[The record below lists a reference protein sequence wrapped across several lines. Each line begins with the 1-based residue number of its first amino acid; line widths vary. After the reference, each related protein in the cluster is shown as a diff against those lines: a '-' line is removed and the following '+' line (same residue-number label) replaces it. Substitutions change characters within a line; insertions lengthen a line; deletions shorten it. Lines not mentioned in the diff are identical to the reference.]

1 MSHHIDKTDTDRW
14 FCIETEENII
24 HVFGNVDLGNRLD
37 TGEFTLIT
45 YLTEDE
51 LEIYVDNELG
61 ANYYKDAVESSSEM
75 FMGQSEKYSPTPP
88 PPIEA
93 PEPPLLP

>member
-1 MSHHIDKTDTDRW
+1 MSHHIDKTNTDRW

-24 HVFGNVDLGNRLD
+24 HVFGQVDLGNVLD

-51 LEIYVDNELG
+51 LEDYVDSILG
-61 ANYYKDAVESSSEM
+61 TNYYVIAVTTGNDI
-75 FMGQSEKYSPTPP
+75 FMGTSGKYPM
-88 PPIEA
+88 
-93 PEPPLLP
+93 PEPASW

>member
-24 HVFGNVDLGNRLD
+24 HVFGQVDLGNVLD
-37 TGEFTLIT
+37 TGEHTLST

-51 LEIYVDNELG
+51 LETYVDSVLG
-61 ANYYKDAVESSSEM
+61 RNYYIIAVTTGNDI
-75 FMGQSEKYSPTPP
+75 FMGTSGKYPM
-88 PPIEA
+88 
-93 PEPPLLP
+93 PE

>member
-14 FCIETEENII
+14 FCIETEQNII
-24 HVFGNVDLGNRLD
+24 QVFGQVNLGNILD

-51 LEIYVDNELG
+51 LEIYVDNKLG
-61 ANYYKDAVESSSEM
+61 PDAYKDAVENSSAL
-75 FMGQSEKYSPTPP
+75 FMGTSGKYTPTPP
-88 PPIEA
+88 PEP
-93 PEPPLLP
+93 PEPPDLP

>member
-14 FCIETEENII
+14 FCIETEQNII
-24 HVFGNVDLGNRLD
+24 QVFGQVNLGNRLD

-51 LEIYVDNELG
+51 LEIYVNNELG

-88 PPIEA
+88 PIEA

>member
-14 FCIETEENII
+14 FCIETEQNII
-24 HVFGNVDLGNRLD
+24 HVFGQVNLGNRLD

-51 LEIYVDNELG
+51 LEAYVDSVLG
-61 ANYYKDAVESSSEM
+61 TNYYVIAVTTGNDI
-75 FMGQSEKYSPTPP
+75 FMGTSGKYPM
-88 PPIEA
+88 
-93 PEPPLLP
+93 PE